1 MSDDSDGLYCKI
13 ALEEAFGLCGE
24 PEDAFREA
32 AFFMGFTDDD
42 LTSVFPIGEKY
53 SDVLRD
59 GIGDSDCTSPTALRT
74 WVLCR
79 AWEIYKEEGETIK
92 VAIMRAWSEVRE
104 QCADRGLWM
113 GRM

>member
-42 LTSVFPIGEKY
+42 LTSVFPI
-53 SDVLRD
+53 
-59 GIGDSDCTSPTALRT
+59 
-74 WVLCR
+74 W
-79 AWEIYKEEGETIK
+79 
-92 VAIMRAWSEVRE
+92 
-104 QCADRGLWM
+104 
-113 GRM
+113 